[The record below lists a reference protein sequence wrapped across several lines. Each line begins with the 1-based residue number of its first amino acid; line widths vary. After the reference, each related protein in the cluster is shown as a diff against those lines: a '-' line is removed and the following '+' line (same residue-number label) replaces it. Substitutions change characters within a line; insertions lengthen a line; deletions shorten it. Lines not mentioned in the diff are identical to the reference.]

1 MGKSL
6 KLYMALVNRI
16 PGIQERYQK
25 YREQVQGA
33 GRMKA
38 WGYLMKLNLQYY
50 VFRQHDLQN
59 PMFLNIDKE
68 KKLYSGGSES
78 SLSCRETPEEFARK
92 LAAYDVISFDV
103 FDTLILRSFGKPTD
117 LFFMVGQK
125 LEYPDF
131 ERIRREMEQK
141 ARKRKYRQCGHSE
154 VTFEEIWEVME
165 EETGIA
171 AEYGAGVE
179 WKTEL
184 QYCFANPY
192 FAEVVRIL
200 QEKHK
205 KMIITSDMYLHRDQ
219 IRDLL
224 QKAGYP
230 EFSEYYVSCEYGCGK
245 GQGTLY
251 QIVKENCGQGLKYA
265 HVGDNEFSDQKR
277 AKESGFDAYPYQNVN
292 VWGKKFRSEDMSAI
306 LGSMYRGIVNAH
318 LHNGLNRYS
327 MAYEFGFVYA
337 GLFVLGYC
345 QFIHEYV
352 RTHQTDKILFLARD
366 GDILNQVYQILY
378 PEEKGRCEYVYWS
391 RLAATKMSAKYFKYD
406 YFRRFLYHKVNQDY
420 TLKQIFTSMEL
431 QDMLEGYLAET
442 SGKSEENTVLT
453 LKEADAVKIYF
464 MKHWEAVLEHYEE
477 QLEAGKSYYS
487 KVLQGCRH
495 AAAVDVGWAGSGAV
509 SLNYIVNQIWEMDC
523 EITGLLAGTNS
534 AYNTEPDS
542 SEAQMQNGKLVS
554 YLFSQSFNR
563 DVWKEHNPGKGHNI
577 VVELLLASDQ
587 PSFRGFAKSGNG
599 LCFAK
604 KSKEIDSMQ
613 VQKGVLD
620 FVRIFREHFKEEIEI
635 SGRDCMAPILLLYR
649 NEEWLRQVIHEKDVT
664 LNLE

>member
-6 KLYMALVNRI
+6 KVYMALVNRI

-25 YREQVQGA
+25 YREQVHGA

-50 VFRQHDLQN
+50 VLRRHDLQD
-59 PMFLNIDKE
+59 PLFLSTDKE
-68 KKLYSGGSES
+68 KKLYPGGGES
-78 SLSCRETPEEFARK
+78 SLSVRENPEIFAQK
-92 LAAYDVISFDV
+92 LVAYDVISFDV
-103 FDTLILRSFGKPTD
+103 FDTLILRSFARPTD

-125 LEYPDF
+125 LGYPDF

-141 ARKRKYRQCGHSE
+141 ARKRKYQQYGHTE

-165 EETGIA
+165 EETGISA
-171 AEYGAGVE
+171 AYGARTE
-179 WKTEL
+179 WETEL

-192 FAEVVRIL
+192 FAEIVRIL

-205 KMIITSDMYLHRDQ
+205 KMIITSDMYLHREQ
-219 IRDLL
+219 IRELL

-230 EFSEYYVSCEYGCGK
+230 EFSGYYVSCEYGCGK

-251 QIVKENCGQGLKYA
+251 QIVKQNCGQELKYA
-265 HVGDNEFSDQKR
+265 HIGDNAFSDQKR
-277 AKESGFDAYPYQNVN
+277 ARESGFDAYPYQNVN
-292 VWGKKFRSEDMSAI
+292 TWGEKFRSEDMSAI
-306 LGSMYRGIVNAH
+306 LGSMYRGIINAH

-345 QFIHEYV
+345 QFIHEYAKM
-352 RTHQTDKILFLARD
+352 HQTDKILFLARD
-366 GDILNQVYQILY
+366 GDILNQVYQMLY
-378 PEEKGRCEYVYWS
+378 PAEKDCCQYVYWS

-406 YFRRFLYHKVNQDY
+406 YFRRFLYHKVNQGY
-420 TLKQIFTSMEL
+420 TLKQIFASMEL
-431 QDMLEGYLAET
+431 PDMLEGYLAEA
-442 SGKSEENTVLT
+442 SGKREETTVLT
-453 LKEADAVKIYF
+453 LKEADAVKKYLI
-464 MKHWEAVLEHYEE
+464 KHWEEVLRHYEE
-477 QLEAGKSYYS
+477 QLEVGKSYYS
-487 KVLQGCRH
+487 QILGGCRH
-495 AAAVDVGWAGSGAV
+495 AVAVDVGWAGSGAV
-509 SLNYIVNQIWEMDC
+509 SLDYIVNQIWGLNC
-523 EITGLLAGTNS
+523 EIIGLLAGTNS

-554 YLFSQSFNR
+554 FLFSQSFNR

-577 VVELLLASDQ
+577 VVELLLASDH
-587 PSFRGFAKSGNG
+587 PSFRGFTRTGNG
-599 LCFAK
+599 LQFAK
-604 KSKEIDSMQ
+604 KTKEIDSVQ

-620 FVRIFREHFKEEIEI
+620 FVRIFCEHFGEEVRI

-649 NEEWLRQVIHEKDVT
+649 NEEWLKQVIHEKDVI